1 MHTFSEHLLENPARY
16 IYIYGDFCREFEKCE
31 QNMRMFNLV
40 IVNYWQHWIDCAPA
54 LGRAV
59 LHTAHTPNSKKVDL
73 QQ

>member
-1 MHTFSEHLLENPARY
+1 
-16 IYIYGDFCREFEKCE
+16 
-31 QNMRMFNLV
+31 MRMFNLV